1 MAGDRQPPA
10 ARPDDRQAARP
21 ASTEEKIMAMTW
33 METAQLLGLD
43 LMAGTL
49 AVLFAFDCLERAVR
63 SAWDAARSRRHPRV
77 QRPSAAT
84 HAAVLSCE

>member
-1 MAGDRQPPA
+1 
-10 ARPDDRQAARP
+10 
-21 ASTEEKIMAMTW
+21 MAMTW

-84 HAAVLSCE
+84 HSAVLSCE